1 MKFDVTPSSFV
12 MMLCFVGSSMVS
24 AQSIDETNLES
35 IENVVV
41 TTSRLSND
49 TARLRDNL
57 IQVDEETIQFV
68 APSHIQS
75 LLNYVAGAGVQ
86 RGNGQEYLPAL
97 RSPVLTGASACGGI
111 LSAEDGIPLKAAG
124 LCNINELF
132 EAHSEM
138 AERIEVVKGPA
149 SVLFGANAIHGVINV
164 ITPDTTVDG
173 GLLGIDYGSYGYHR
187 AKLRAGKDYGDTGV
201 GVNASLTRDT
211 GYRDGEGVDQQK
223 VNVRHRYSGSDM
235 LVTTGLSYTN
245 LNQDTAGYITG
256 KDSYKN
262 RQIAQQNFDPLAFRD
277 ASSFRLWSR
286 LEWRVSDD
294 KFLSL
299 TPYIR
304 NQDMTFRMHFLPGT
318 PFEENSQSGGG
329 LLSQFRVEMSD
340 NTVFDWGIDAEY
352 AKGSLLQY
360 QEGATL
366 GSAFLVETV
375 PSGKHYDYD
384 VDVNMIAPFFAF
396 QWTQGPWQLDLGGRY
411 ERIAYDYTNNMLSGR
426 TREDGTECG
435 FGGCRYSRP
444 ESGKNSFNAFSPKI
458 SLGYITSKGT
468 HWFARVS
475 RGYRAPQASELYRL
489 QREQQVTELDTV
501 TGNNIEIGVDG
512 RLSNIDYTLAI
523 YRLLKE
529 NVIYRDSDF
538 FNINGGETLH
548 KGVELSFGYQISAD
562 WRLQFAGTLAEHTYQ
577 HSQVIGDTDIQGNDM
592 DTAPNTQFN
601 TRLQYQV
608 TANSHA
614 ELEWQHVSSYYTN
627 AENTARYDGHDLVHL
642 RLAHMLGNDWIVNLR
657 INNLLDT
664 DYAQRADY
672 TSFTGDRYFPGRPR
686 NFMASVTY
694 RY

>member
-1 MKFDVTPSSFV
+1 MKFVVTPSRLVLMLCLVSSFV
-12 MMLCFVGSSMVS
+12 VS
-24 AQSIDETNLES
+24 AQANDESTLAS
-35 IENVVV
+35 VENVVV

-49 TARLRDNL
+49 TSRLRDNL
-57 IQVDEETIQFV
+57 VHVDEETIQFV

-75 LLNYVAGAGVQ
+75 LLNYVSGAGVQ

-164 ITPDTTVDG
+164 ITPDTTYDG
-173 GLLGIDYGSYGYHR
+173 GLLSMDYGSYGYHR
-187 AKLRAGKDYGDTGV
+187 AKLRAGKDYGDTGI
-201 GVNASLTRDT
+201 GVNASVTRDT

-223 VNVRHRYSGSDM
+223 VNVRHRYSQNDM
-235 LVTTGLSYTN
+235 LLTTGLSYTK

-256 KDSYKN
+256 KDSYKD

-286 LEWRVSDD
+286 LEWHVSDD
-294 KFLSL
+294 KSMSL

-318 PFEENSQSGGG
+318 PFEENNQSGGG
-329 LLSQFRVEMSD
+329 LLSQFRVEVGD
-340 NTVFDWGIDAEY
+340 NTVIDWGIDAEY
-352 AKGSLLQY
+352 SKGSLLQY
-360 QEGATL
+360 QDGATQ

-375 PSGKHYDYD
+375 PTGKHYDYD
-384 VDVNMIAPFFAF
+384 VDVSMIAPFFAL
-396 QWTQGPWQLDLGGRY
+396 QWTRGPWQLDLGGRY
-411 ERIAYDYTNNMLSGR
+411 ERISYNYTNQMISGR
-426 TREDGTECG
+426 TREDGTACG

-444 ESGKNSFNAFSPKI
+444 ESGENSFNAFSPKL
-458 SLGYITSKGT
+458 SLGYLSPEGN

-475 RGYRAPQASELYRL
+475 RGFRAPQASELYRL
-489 QREQQVTELDTV
+489 QRDQQVTELDTV
-501 TGNNIEIGVDG
+501 CATNIEVGVNG
-512 RLSNIDYTLAI
+512 RFSDIDYTVAI

-538 FNINGGETLH
+538 FNVNGGETLH
-548 KGVELSFGYQISAD
+548 TGVEVSLRYQISTG
-562 WRLQFAGTLAEHTYQ
+562 WQLQFAGTVAEHTYE
-577 HSQVIGDTDIQGNDM
+577 HSQILGGIDIRGNDM
-592 DTAPNTQFN
+592 DTAPRHQFN
-601 TRLQYQV
+601 MRLQHQIN
-608 TANSHA
+608 ANSQA
-614 ELEWQHVSSYYTN
+614 EIEWQHVSSYFTN
-627 AENTARYDGHDLVHL
+627 AENTARYQGHDLVHL
-642 RLAHMLGNDWIVNLR
+642 RLAHMLGHDWVVNLR
-657 INNLLDT
+657 INNVLDT
-664 DYAQRADY
+664 DFAERADY

-686 NFMASVTY
+686 HFMASVTY
-694 RY
+694 SY